1 MPFFLLANNKIFEYT
16 ITSVIFMNTFI
27 MGLKY
32 YRMPDILIN
41 FSDDSNYFFALVF
54 NFEMIIKLIGLGK
67 IYFFYTW
74 NIFDM
79 TIVVLTDI
87 GIILDMM
94 NTGSTFS
101 STATVIRAFR
111 IMRIFKLIRS
121 SIHIRLI
128 LDTLFNILP

>member
-1 MPFFLLANNKIFEYT
+1 
-16 ITSVIFMNTFI
+16 MNTGI
-27 MGLKY
+27 MALKH
-32 YRMPDILIN
+32 YRMPELLVK
-41 FSDDSNYFFALVF
+41 FSDNSNYFFALAF
-54 NFEMIIKLIGLGK
+54 NFEMIIKLIGLGR
-67 IYFFYTW
+67 IYFLYTW

-79 TIVVLTDI
+79 TIVVMTDL
-87 GIILDMM
+87 GILLDILS
-94 NTGSTFS
+94 TGGSFS

>member
-1 MPFFLLANNKIFEYT
+1 
-16 ITSVIFMNTFI
+16 MNTFI